1 MLTSLSL
8 RCYLPSDLTKK
19 HLFDFRYLL
28 LRGRTFPLMNAA
40 VPLRPERD
48 DTYRASYPPYYFPD
62 LANDVGVIWNT
73 CLITSRTLGGSSGAD
88 RDNAACLY
96 KTI

>member
-1 MLTSLSL
+1 MEVDAIAHISVSSLF
-8 RCYLPSDLTKK
+8 LPSDCLELTKK

-40 VPLRPERD
+40 VPLRPERG

-62 LANDVGVIWNT
+62 LANDVSVIWEHLLDNHT
-73 CLITSRTLGGSSGAD
+73 HSR
-88 RDNAACLY
+88 R
-96 KTI
+96 